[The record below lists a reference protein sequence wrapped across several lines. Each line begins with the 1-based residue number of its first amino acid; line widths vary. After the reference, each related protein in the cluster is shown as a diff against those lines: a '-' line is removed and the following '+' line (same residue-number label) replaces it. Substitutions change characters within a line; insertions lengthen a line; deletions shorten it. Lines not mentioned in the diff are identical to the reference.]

1 MSKYDFELN
10 EFKARQKRVRA
21 AMGAEGIDLLLVI
34 SPVNINYLIGVG
46 SKMFQ
51 ELHVLFFTLE
61 EGPLTFLARAT
72 EVNEAVMFGLA
83 EDVRGWGREPEDV
96 MDVIKAIMEEKGYL
110 NRRIG
115 LEVPQ
120 YYLHPHDYIKFREI
134 LKDALVKEPSTLIQ
148 NVKVVKSPAEL
159 AYMRKASDMADAGMQ
174 AAVDTIAEGK
184 AGTDVAAQIFQT
196 IMDLGSDAPS
206 SPMNFAFGDLSCCP
220 HWSPS
225 ADKLKNGDFMHLQF
239 GPSYKRYSAT
249 IGRQLCLGQP
259 TPRMKEI
266 YQVAREATDAAIA
279 EIKAGVSGLNSHAAA
294 KKVITDAGMEQYR
307 LHLTGYV
314 VGPAYPPS
322 FVDAVVMNTGVDY
335 ILQAG
340 MVVTVEPPVFIMEE
354 RLGVR
359 LIENVLVT
367 ETGGEVL
374 SNFTRDL
381 IVL

>member
-1 MSKYDFELN
+1 MAKHDFELK
-10 EFKARQKRVRA
+10 EFQERQARVRG
-21 AMGAEGIDLLLVI
+21 AMEAEGIDLLLVI

-61 EGPLTFLARAT
+61 DGPLTFLARAT
-72 EVNEAVMFGLA
+72 EANEAIMFGLA
-83 EDVRGWGREPEDV
+83 EDVRGWGREPEDA
-96 MDVIKAIMEEKGYL
+96 MDVIKGILEEKGYL

-120 YYLHPHDYIKFREI
+120 YYLHPHDYVNLKGI
-134 LKDALVKEPSTLIQ
+134 LGESLVKESTDLIQ
-148 NVKVVKSPAEL
+148 NVKVTKSPAEL
-159 AYMRKASDMADAGMQ
+159 AYMRKAADMADACMKT
-174 AAVDTIAEGK
+174 AVETIADGK
-184 AGTDVAAQIFQT
+184 TGTEVAAEVFRT
-196 IMDLGSDAPS
+196 VMLLGSDAPS

-225 ADKLKNGDFMHLQF
+225 SDKIKAGDFMHLQF

-249 IGRQLCLGQP
+249 IGRQLCLGEP

-266 YQVAREATDAAIA
+266 YQVAREATDAAIE
-279 EIKAGVSGLNSHAAA
+279 EIKAGVCGSRAHNAA
-294 KKVITDAGMEQYR
+294 KKVIADAGMEPYR

-322 FVDAVVMNTGVDY
+322 FVDAVVMNTGVEY
-335 ILQAG
+335 TLQAG
-340 MVVTVEPPVFIMEE
+340 MIVTVEPPVFILEE
-354 RLGVR
+354 KLGVR

-374 SNFTRDL
+374 SNFARDL
-381 IVL
+381 IIL